1 MSRIKSL
8 FNIIKLKI
16 IYNLAKKKKYD
27 IKVIPASKCVD
38 EILSKKVSV
47 ARFGDGVELGQKS
60 LYLNCLF
67 Y

>member
-16 IYNLAKKKKYD
+16 IYNLGKKKKYD

-47 ARFGDGVELGQKS
+47 AVKS
-60 LYLNCLF
+60 KMLV
-67 Y
+67 